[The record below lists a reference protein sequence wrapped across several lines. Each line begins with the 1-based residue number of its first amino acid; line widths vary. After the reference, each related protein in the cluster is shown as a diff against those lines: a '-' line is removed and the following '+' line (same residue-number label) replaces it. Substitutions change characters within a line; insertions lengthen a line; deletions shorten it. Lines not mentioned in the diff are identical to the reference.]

1 MADISNVTN
10 FELPIVNAAFANNVS
25 NSVGIG
31 ATVVEL
37 NNTAPYTDGDF
48 VVLTIDPDSPKQ
60 ATFAGKVDG
69 NNIIDV
75 VWTEGNLGV
84 SHDIGATVAD
94 YVSATHYALISKH
107 LSKSLNPDGSL
118 KTLWTQY
125 APASSGF
132 SSTSTNV
139 GRYSRVGST
148 ASVYLIIVGTSNTGY
163 IGLEL
168 PYPPKST
175 AFIPVRILSGGVNLD
190 NPGMIEITAGSTAAV
205 VYASFSGG
213 TFATSGT
220 KALHPINFTYE
231 INE

>member
-10 FELPIVNAAFANNVS
+10 FELPTVNEAFANNVS
-25 NSVGIG
+25 NSVGVG

-75 VWTEGNLGV
+75 VWTEGNLGA

-107 LSKSLNPDGSL
+107 LSKSLNQDGTL
-118 KTLWTQY
+118 K
-125 APASSGF
+125 S
-132 SSTSTNV
+132 N
-139 GRYSRVGST
+139 
-148 ASVYLIIVGTSNTGY
+148 IVSIAK
-163 IGLEL
+163 IG
-168 PYPPKST
+168 
-175 AFIPVRILSGGVNLD
+175 D
-190 NPGMIEITAGSTAAV
+190 N
-205 VYASFSGG
+205 
-213 TFATSGT
+213 
-220 KALHPINFTYE
+220 
-231 INE
+231 